1 VLEPNWYVLVRTW
14 GPMVYTAAWRV
25 LGNAADAEDVV
36 QDVFTEALR
45 HWKSSKVRNWAG
57 WLRRVAVCR
66 AIDKL
71 RQRRSYSTLDS
82 VSEPIHSQTADAV
95 LENRELREQLRESLQ
110 QLSEHEA
117 AIFCLRYF
125 EELSYDEI
133 AKTLDMETAAVGM
146 ALHRARTKLAQL
158 MEPLWK
164 EV

>member
-1 VLEPNWYVLVRTW
+1 MEPNWHVLVRTW
-14 GPMVYTAAWRV
+14 GPMVYSAAWHV

-45 HWKSSKVRNWAG
+45 LWKDKKVRNWGG
-57 WLRRVAVCR
+57 WLRRAAVCR
-66 AIDKL
+66 AIDRL
-71 RQRRSYSTLDS
+71 RQRRSHSTLDS
-82 VSEPIHSQTADAV
+82 ISEPTHSQTADV
-95 LENRELREQLRESLQ
+95 MMESQELSEQLRESLQ

-164 EV
+164 QV